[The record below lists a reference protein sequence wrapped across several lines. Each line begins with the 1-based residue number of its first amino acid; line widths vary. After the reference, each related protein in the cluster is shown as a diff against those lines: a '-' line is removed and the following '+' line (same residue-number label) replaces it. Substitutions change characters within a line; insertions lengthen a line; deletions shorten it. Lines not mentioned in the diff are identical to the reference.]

1 MAAYGHNQTFEVQMH
16 CLDQTEDTNLIR
28 LYYYAY
34 ADRQICGAVNESITY
49 RESACFSI
57 FNSTDRWVRLITVS
71 VSLYHQQEE

>member
-34 ADRQICGAVNESITY
+34 ADRQICEGAMNQALNENLYASLFPI
-49 RESACFSI
+49 
-57 FNSTDRWVRLITVS
+57 VRTGGS
-71 VSLYHQQEE
+71 VS